1 MRRKVP
7 VFRVNLPPD
16 IPYSHLTEVP
26 EIKQVVIEEVVY
38 TIKKI
43 ISLFEVGNSEY
54 TVELEKDKW
63 QTSLESAI
71 EYYAEKEEYDKCI
84 ECRDLITKI

>member
-1 MRRKVP
+1 
-7 VFRVNLPPD
+7 
-16 IPYSHLTEVP
+16 
-26 EIKQVVIEEVVY
+26 
-38 TIKKI
+38 
-43 ISLFEVGNSEY
+43 VGNSEY